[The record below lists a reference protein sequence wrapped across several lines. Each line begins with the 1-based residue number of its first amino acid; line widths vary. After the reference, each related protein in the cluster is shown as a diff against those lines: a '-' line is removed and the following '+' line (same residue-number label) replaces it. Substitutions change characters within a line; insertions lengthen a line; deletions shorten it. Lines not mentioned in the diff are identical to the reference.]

1 MRQPHDS
8 DMKVKIMLNI
18 NVESSKLTQ
27 NNFLR
32 KIKFQELGVLC
43 VLLVICAILAV
54 VTPSFKETTNLI
66 NVVRQFS
73 EISIMAV
80 GMTFIIICAEIDLSV
95 GSIYGLCA
103 IIAAYML
110 NKGMNPFFAFTCSL
124 LAGMAIG
131 LFNGFLT
138 TKGKIPAFI
147 VTLATL
153 SMARGGAFAIS
164 KGWPISEF
172 PDTDNWFFGMGT
184 RIAGVI
190 PVQIIIML
198 ILNIIAGILLAKT
211 TFGYKVYA
219 VGGNKNAAKLAG
231 IAVDKIKML
240 SFVIMGAL
248 SALAGMVGLAH
259 LNSVAATAGT
269 GREMDVIAAAIIG
282 GTNLY
287 GGKGTILGTFIGA
300 AIMGVVRNGMVLLG
314 VQAYYQ
320 EAFIGL
326 VILIAVLA
334 DTWLTRSKSR

>member
-1 MRQPHDS
+1 
-8 DMKVKIMLNI
+8 MLNY
-18 NVESSKLTQ
+18 NVKANKAKQSSKLIS
-27 NNFLR
+27 

-54 VTPSFKETTNLI
+54 ITPNFRETANLI

-73 EISIMAV
+73 EISIMAI
-80 GMTFIIICAEIDLSV
+80 GMTFVIICAEIDLSV

-103 IIAAYML
+103 IMAAYML
-110 NKGMNPFFAFTCSL
+110 NKGMNPLVAFLSAL
-124 LAGMAIG
+124 LTGMAIG
-131 LFNGFLT
+131 FINGFLA

-153 SMARGGAFAIS
+153 ALARGSAFAIS

-172 PDTDNWFFGMGT
+172 PDTNNWFFGMGA
-184 RIAGVI
+184 RIGGVI

-198 ILNIIAGILLAKT
+198 LLNVIAAIFLGKT

-219 VGGNKNAAKLAG
+219 VGGNKNAARLAG
-231 IAVDKIKML
+231 IAVDRVKII

-248 SALAGMVGLAH
+248 SALAGMIGLAH

-269 GREMDVIAAAIIG
+269 GREMDVIAAVIIG

-287 GGKGTILGTFIGA
+287 GGKGTILGTLIGA

-334 DTWLTRSKSR
+334 DTWLTKSRSR